1 MSLPLVSA
9 KSVTRIQAIAIAIG
23 LATVVVVLAGFPQ
36 FLDTTYSPT
45 TPSLHLPLEDLKW
58 TVEVNGLVSHH
69 LNLSIEEI
77 TMMPRST
84 VNATL
89 YCLPS
94 PAAATGSLVD
104 FGNWSGVRLGLVLE
118 KAGVLPGTVKIAF
131 YAKDGFTTDLTI
143 TAAMN
148 DDIIIAYEKDG
159 EALPQKLRLVVPG
172 RWGYKWIHGLIRIEA
187 VNYDFRGLYES
198 RGFPDNA
205 EIT

>member
-1 MSLPLVSA
+1 MSLPPVYA
-9 KSVTRIQAIAIAIG
+9 KTITRIQVVAIAIG
-23 LATVVVVLAGFPQ
+23 LVTMVFVLVGFAY
-36 FLDTTYSPT
+36 FLNTTSSPT
-45 TPSLHLPLEDLKW
+45 TPSLHLPPEDLKW
-58 TVEVNGLVSHH
+58 TLQVNGLVRRH
-69 LNLSIEEI
+69 LNLSIEEM

-94 PAAATGSLVD
+94 PSATTGSLID
-104 FGNWSGVRLGLVLE
+104 FGNWSGVRLGLILE
-118 KAGVLPGTVKIAF
+118 KAGILPGVVKIAF

-143 TAAMN
+143 TPAMN
-148 DDIIIAYEKDG
+148 DDIVIAYEKDG

-172 RWGYKWIHGLIRIEA
+172 RWGYKWIHSLIRIEA
-187 VNYDFRGLYES
+187 VDYDFRGLYES